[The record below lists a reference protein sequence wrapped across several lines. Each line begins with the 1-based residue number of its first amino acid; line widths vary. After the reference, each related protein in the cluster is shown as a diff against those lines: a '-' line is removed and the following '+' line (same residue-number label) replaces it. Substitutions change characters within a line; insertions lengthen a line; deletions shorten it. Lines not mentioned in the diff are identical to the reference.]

1 MSAPDF
7 QGHPPSKEQEQMGQE
22 TAAYWRGVI
31 NAASVQALARIEEAA
46 KQLIGLTSILQGL
59 FFAIYAFSDVRKQI
73 TGIHVLE
80 FVLLIWLIFFL
91 PIILWFIS
99 LLCAAQVFIPK
110 VRSDTD
116 LDDRGEQAWRRLR
129 DAYEKVVT
137 EKLQWLRRSHLALIF
152 SFGAVLLVLVTIVI
166 LPAPPTSGPIPIFIV
181 TPTPGIVPTST
192 P

>member
-1 MSAPDF
+1 MPSPDF
-7 QGHPPSKEQEQMGQE
+7 QGHPPSKEQEQMSQE
-22 TAAYWRGVI
+22 TTEYWRGVI
-31 NAASVQALARIEEAA
+31 NAAPVEALARVEEAA

-59 FFAIYAFSDVRKQI
+59 FFAIFAFSDVRKQI
-73 TGIHVLE
+73 VGIHIPVLI
-80 FVLLIWLIFFL
+80 LLAWLIFFL

-129 DAYEKVVT
+129 DAYESVVT

-152 SFGAVLLVLVTIVI
+152 SFGAVLLLLVTFLLLTV
-166 LPAPPTSGPIPIFIV
+166 PSTTGPIPIIIV
-181 TPTPGIVPTST
+181 TPTPVMVPTST